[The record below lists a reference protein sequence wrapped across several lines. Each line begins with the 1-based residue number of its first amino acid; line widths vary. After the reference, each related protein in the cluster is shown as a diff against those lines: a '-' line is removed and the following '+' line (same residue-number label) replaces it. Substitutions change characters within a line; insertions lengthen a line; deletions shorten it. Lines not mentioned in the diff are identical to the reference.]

1 MSFPRRPRLGARR
14 GPHAPTTPASTSTTG
29 AGGPRRLAPGL
40 RAFELPAERGA
51 DDRGLRRRRASPAGS
66 LSGRGA
72 RVAAGHGAERGERT
86 RPVDDRS
93 VSTTVHPRPCSTMKT
108 PKTNLMEKFLLS
120 FQNRLELV
128 FSWVSILSTY
138 VTAHSLP
145 IIIRLLLILPCSIR
159 TSAPVPNG
167 VRYPL
172 VISTGSIR
180 RGGMRQRRLDG
191 TNSKPRK
198 LLENAPTPTTMAP
211 VLVGD
216 RVHAVLGGDFGL
228 RAK

>member
-1 MSFPRRPRLGARR
+1 
-14 GPHAPTTPASTSTTG
+14 
-29 AGGPRRLAPGL
+29 
-40 RAFELPAERGA
+40 
-51 DDRGLRRRRASPAGS
+51 
-66 LSGRGA
+66 
-72 RVAAGHGAERGERT
+72 
-86 RPVDDRS
+86 
-93 VSTTVHPRPCSTMKT
+93 
-108 PKTNLMEKFLLS
+108 MEKFLLS

-128 FSWVSILSTY
+128 FSWVAILSTY

-180 RGGMRQRRLDG
+180 RGGTRQRNFDG